1 MPGLIRRAPGAPH
14 RATFGSGAISQS
26 RGSCPLPVGGR
37 INSQKATCVASTIRA
52 KHATSCP
59 ALCKF
64 RPCLFHSSLRSLND
78 QVIER
83 FGDRV
88 LLKPCLGSAVR
99 GFMYSVQCAILQLLF
114 AQKHD
119 LFYTDGLLR
128 RLRRRRTLGL
138 SIIFPPTTMPSEAFL
153 RKRPQFVAQVV
164 PTDNCFVCA
173 LTK

>member
-99 GFMYSVQCAILQLLF
+99 GFMYSVQCAILQRF
-114 AQKHD
+114 RAR
-119 LFYTDGLLR
+119 T
-128 RLRRRRTLGL
+128 RLVLHRRTLEKT
-138 SIIFPPTTMPSEAFL
+138 PPPQNARALDHFSADHYAERSLPSQASTI
-153 RKRPQFVAQVV
+153 RGSGRPHR
-164 PTDNCFVCA
+164 
-173 LTK
+173 